1 MANDGFTGD
10 PADFAQAQVHVD
22 ECQQAMDR
30 TLVTLANEIE
40 ATRAGWD
47 GPAAVVFQKVM
58 DAYSEKSKNLNK
70 ALADI
75 GEMLKNSGI
84 AYQTQDDDVKSEVS
98 KLQHVLDGL

>member
-1 MANDGFTGD
+1 MPNGFTGD

-22 ECQQAMDR
+22 ECQLAMDQ
-30 TLVTLANEIE
+30 TLTKLAGQIE

-58 DAYSEKSKNLNK
+58 DAYGEKSKQLNK

-75 GEMLKNSGI
+75 GEMLRSSGV
-84 AYQTQDDDVKSEVS
+84 AYQTQDDDVKSQIS
-98 KLQHVLDGL
+98 QLSSVLDGL